1 MRVVHYVRVSTDE
14 QGKSGYSVREQLH
27 TLNAHS
33 EARGDEVVE
42 EIADEGYSGASPER
56 PGLAR
61 VMELAESGDV
71 DVVRAV
77 KRDRLFRSRLYR
89 LLTERD
95 LEEFGVKLEALNDT
109 RHRIGDG
116 VQDDFAEW
124 EREEITRRTL
134 SGKLQ
139 KAREGKIVAGRLPVY
154 GFRYT
159 EDRNH
164 YEVDETKM
172 VAIRRLFS
180 LIASGTSVAGTARI
194 LTEEGFPAPG
204 SASRSP
210 TAGAASRWQRP
221 TVREAVLDDS
231 YKPHSHQEISALVS
245 RDVASRLDP
254 ELSYGVWYYNR
265 REVVKTRRGKKI
277 RKKPKS
283 EWVAVPV
290 PDAGVPREILE
301 AARRAIESNVKS
313 AKSSRAGHREWA
325 LSGGIIRCGECGC
338 ALVAHTSR
346 WTY

>member
-33 EARGDEVVE
+33 AARGDEVIE
-42 EIADEGYSGASPER
+42 EIADEGYSGASAER
-56 PGLAR
+56 PGFAR
-61 VMELAESGDV
+61 VLELAEAGEV

-109 RHRIGDG
+109 GHRIGDG

-139 KAREGKIVAGRLPVY
+139 KAREGKIIAGRLPVY
-154 GFRYT
+154 GFRFSA
-159 EDRNH
+159 DRNH
-164 YEVDETKM
+164 YEVDEAKM
-172 VAIRRLFS
+172 VAVRRLFS
-180 LIASGTSVAGTARI
+180 LIASGASVAGTARK
-194 LTEEGFPAPG
+194 LDEEGFAPPSG
-204 SASRSP
+204 
-210 TAGAASRWQRP
+210 AGARWQRP
-221 TVREAVLDDS
+221 TVREVVLDDS
-231 YKPHSHQEISALVS
+231 YFPHSAEEIKRLVTPE
-245 RDVASRLDP
+245 VAARLRP
-254 ELSYGVWYYNR
+254 GLSYGIWYYNR
-265 REVVKTRRGKKI
+265 REVVKTRRGKKV

-290 PDAGVPREILE
+290 PAPACL
-301 AARRAIESNVKS
+301 
-313 AKSSRAGHREWA
+313 AKRQRLRGRP
-325 LSGGIIRCGECGC
+325 
-338 ALVAHTSR
+338 
-346 WTY
+346 